1 MKRSQVSIVFGLLNL
16 RERTGVSL
24 VGQRIYTPLERFV
37 RTNSD
42 NFSRSFRRQ
51 AFGKWFNDLVE
62 NCRVHILIIPRRA
75 RNGTERKMCHLAYAH
90 GYNLSPLRGYV
101 RPPLLHRIHRD
112 RHRLTEE
119 PYEVI
124 LHLRICAGDGQ
135 KWPSYRD
142 RCVSFD

>member
-24 VGQRIYTPLERFV
+24 VGQRIYTPLELFV

-62 NCRVHILIIPRRA
+62 NCRVHVLII
-75 RNGTERKMCHLAYAH
+75 TH
-90 GYNLSPLRGYV
+90 GALFAFLPNP
-101 RPPLLHRIHRD
+101 
-112 RHRLTEE
+112 
-119 PYEVI
+119 VI
-124 LHLRICAGDGQ
+124 PAF
-135 KWPSYRD
+135 S
-142 RCVSFD
+142 CVPKRVS